1 MKKIFL
7 SLVLG
12 ASVCVLL
19 FYAEEPT
26 EAAAKTEEAS
36 SLWDSLRNKIES
48 LTPKKKLVS
57 TTAVGGVRGAQI
69 ESDDLYWKGESV
81 AQEVNL
87 DELTDFK
94 NALTLYDAGN
104 SERAKNAF
112 GKFVK
117 DYPQSSLFADA
128 NQALELL
135 GKATP

>member
-1 MKKIFL
+1 MKKILL
-7 SLVLG
+7 SLILG
-12 ASVCVLL
+12 ASVCVSPL
-19 FYAEEPT
+19 YAEEPT

-104 SERAKNAF
+104 SEGAKNAF

-117 DYPQSSLFADA
+117 DYPQSSLLVDA

-135 GKATP
+135 KSTQ